1 MKHNLHTL
9 VVLHYVYGAFVC
21 LIGSVLLVLVILGS
35 AMHCGS
41 FMDLG
46 ENPPPHWVG
55 SFLQGLGMFLFVFVE
70 AKGIM
75 NLISASLISR
85 RKGRTFTYVTAAL
98 NCLNIPFGLALA
110 IFTFIAMGDK
120 EVRVEYGLVDC
131 SSRSDQ
137 SRSLRSVSTRSKRR
151 SGITHIKATSA

>member
-21 LIGSVLLVLVILGS
+21 LVGTALLVLVVLGS
-35 AMHCGS
+35 AMHSGF
-41 FMDLG
+41 FMDQG
-46 ENPPPHWVG
+46 ATPPPHWLG
-55 SFLQGLGMFLFVFVE
+55 SFLQGLGMVLFVFIE
-70 AKGIM
+70 AKGVM
-75 NLISASLISR
+75 NLISASLIAK

-120 EVRVEYGLVDC
+120 EVRMEYGLTD
-131 SSRSDQ
+131 
-137 SRSLRSVSTRSKRR
+137 
-151 SGITHIKATSA
+151 